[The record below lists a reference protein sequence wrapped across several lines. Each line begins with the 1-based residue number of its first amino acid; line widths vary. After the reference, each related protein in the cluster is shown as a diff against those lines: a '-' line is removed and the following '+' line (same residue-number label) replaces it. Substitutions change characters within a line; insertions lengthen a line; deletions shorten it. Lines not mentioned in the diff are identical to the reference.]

1 MGLFTH
7 ALLFFFGMAV
17 AFFIQ
22 HGLARSPDST
32 ENQYFVSAV
41 LSFID
46 HKGNHGKH
54 YYAGTFKPESRNPSA
69 MAEEF
74 RNSLLKLVT
83 KEMPEEV
90 FQLSDKNNY
99 RIQIYSMN
107 KV

>member
-1 MGLFTH
+1 MEVITHFFVFFLGLS
-7 ALLFFFGMAV
+7 LS
-17 AFFIQ
+17 FILR

-74 RNSLLKLVT
+74 RKSLLKLAT
-83 KEMPEEV
+83 ERMPEEI
-90 FQLSDKNNY
+90 FQLSDENNY
-99 RIQIYSMN
+99 NIRIYSMN
-107 KV
+107 RV